1 MDAGACIQSPRSV
14 RVLLLSTVQ
23 FALSVFLWSSLV
35 CAVGAPLAWPQSESH
50 SEYQVKAAFLYNFAK
65 FVEWPSDAFP
75 DPKSPFVFGIVGDD
89 PFDGELNGMISEKSL
104 SGRRFVVHRF
114 RRGEDLRQCH
124 VLFISSSEKKF
135 LTQILDSVRGSSILT
150 VADTDGFARQGG
162 IIGLVLEE
170 NRVRLEIN
178 PRVAE
183 RSHLKISSKLL
194 ALARIV
200 GEPGGGRD

>member
-1 MDAGACIQSPRSV
+1 MDAGASV
-14 RVLLLSTVQ
+14 QNQRPDRPSLLSAVKIARSIFFLFILAA
-23 FALSVFLWSSLV
+23 FARE
-35 CAVGAPLAWPQSESH
+35 PLAWAQSDSP

-65 FVEWPSDAFP
+65 FVEWPSIAFP
-75 DPKSPFVFGIVGDD
+75 DSGSPFVFGIVGDD
-89 PFDGELNGMISEKSL
+89 PFEGQLTTMLLEKSL
-104 SGRRFVVHRF
+104 SGRRFVVRRF
-114 RRGEDLRQCH
+114 RRDEDLRQCH

-135 LTQILDSVRGSSILT
+135 LTLILGSVRGSSVLT

-170 NRVRLEIN
+170 NRVRLEVN
-178 PRVAE
+178 PQLAE

-200 GEPGGGRD
+200 GENGVKSN